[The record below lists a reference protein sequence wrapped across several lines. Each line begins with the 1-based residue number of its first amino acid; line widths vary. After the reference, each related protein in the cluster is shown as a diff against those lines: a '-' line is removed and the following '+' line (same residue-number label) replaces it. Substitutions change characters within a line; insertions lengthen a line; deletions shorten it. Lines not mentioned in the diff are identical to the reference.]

1 MLVIIKGGSLNGWNP
16 NLPWVLTVGLPLG
29 TGFQLTPRGAI
40 IDPDIG
46 CDGWL
51 GYGRGG
57 NAAVSP
63 SSITTSSWTF
73 TLRGALN
80 VPAYVANV
88 CDTGIEGPLVGVD
101 NAGDPAP
108 DPRPLGPP

>member
-1 MLVIIKGGSLNGWNP
+1 MLVIIKGGSLDGQNP
-16 NLPWVLTVGLPLG
+16 NPPRVLTVGLPLG
-29 TGFQLTPRGAI
+29 AGFQLAPHGAI
-40 IDPDIG
+40 INPDIV

-63 SSITTSSWTF
+63 SSWTF
-73 TLRGALN
+73 TLGGALN
-80 VPAYVANV
+80 VPAYVAGV
-88 CDTGIEGPLVGVD
+88 CDTGIEGPLIGVD
-101 NAGDPAP
+101 NAGDPPP

>member
-1 MLVIIKGGSLNGWNP
+1 MLVIIKGGSLNRWNP
-16 NLPWVLTVGLPLG
+16 NPPRVLTVGLPLG
-29 TGFQLTPRGAI
+29 AGFQLAPRGTI
-40 IDPDIG
+40 IDPDIV

-73 TLRGALN
+73 TLGGALN
-80 VPAYVANV
+80 VPAYVVGV